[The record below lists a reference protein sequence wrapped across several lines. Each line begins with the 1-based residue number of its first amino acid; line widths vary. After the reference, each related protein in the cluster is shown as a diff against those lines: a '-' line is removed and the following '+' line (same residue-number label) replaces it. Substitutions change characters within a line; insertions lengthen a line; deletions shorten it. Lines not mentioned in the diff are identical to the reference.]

1 MAEDQQFIFK
11 LLFLNEILIFKNK
24 MKKHKT
30 KERGVVSMYITTMIM
45 IVSLGMILGL
55 TVIFVGYLRI
65 IRGMGN
71 SVIAYYAA
79 NTGIERILFEDRI
92 CTEDCLGL
100 ISPSSFSETL
110 TNGARF
116 EATFSIRDNREHFE
130 SIGIFDRARRAI
142 RVTR

>member
-1 MAEDQQFIFK
+1 
-11 LLFLNEILIFKNK
+11 LIFKNK

-92 CTEDCLGL
+92 CRLRTSPCISPCTEDCLGL